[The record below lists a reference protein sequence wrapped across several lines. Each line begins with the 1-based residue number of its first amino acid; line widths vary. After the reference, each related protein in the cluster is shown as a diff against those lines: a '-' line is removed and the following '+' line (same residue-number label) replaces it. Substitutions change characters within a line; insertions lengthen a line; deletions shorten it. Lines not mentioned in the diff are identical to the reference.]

1 MVFALK
7 IWTHYLYGIYLDV
20 FIDHKSLQ
28 HAFTEKVLNHRQKRL
43 LQFHKDY
50 DMSVHYHPCKVN
62 VVAYALSRLSMGSVD
77 YVEEQK
83 KDLMKDVHRLP
94 RIGVHIFSI

>member
-50 DMSVHYHPCKVN
+50 DMSVHYHLGMVN
-62 VVAYALSRLSMGSVD
+62 IVADALSRLSMDSVSHVD
-77 YVEEQK
+77 EER